1 MSGSI
6 QVLPE
11 TVAAQI
17 AAGEVIERPASVVK
31 ELVENALDAGANSI
45 TVEIEEGGKKLIR
58 VSDDGQGIAQDELAL
73 AFARYATSKLRIVED
88 LDRITTLGFRGEAL
102 ASIAAVSRATIV
114 SRARGADVGAT
125 VQIEGG
131 NARYVRQAGA
141 PAGTVVAV
149 ENLFFNTP
157 ARLKFLKSESTERR
171 HIMQLVSNYAMA
183 YPEARFRLVMEG
195 REQFHSTGSGDVA
208 DVLVEV
214 FGLDAFKEM
223 LEVSPQPPTRA
234 DLPPIDVYGFTS
246 TPNLNRSNRSQ
257 IILFVNGR
265 AISDQSLT
273 YAVVQAY
280 HTLIPSGRYPMAVLM
295 ITLLPEEVD
304 VNVHPTK
311 AEVRFRAPE
320 AVFTAVQRAV
330 RRAVVD
336 QAPVPP
342 LGGDPYQNVDE
353 GWRPAPSDAS
363 TNRPQPRVMVPGEEQ
378 LRMELNT
385 LDPGRYAHQRPDYR
399 QPAYD
404 QSYTQAEY
412 VQDRSQPGLESTD
425 IPEGLGR
432 PVRPRTLPILR
443 VIGQVGAMY
452 IVAEGP
458 AGLYLVD
465 QHAAHERILYEQFM
479 AQQAAMEPVAQ
490 RTLDAATVELP
501 PSATHLIEE
510 ALEVLAELGFD
521 VEPFGANTVRVRAI
535 PALLADREP
544 GEVMRMIVQD
554 LESGK
559 DPGGVTL
566 EERLVRRVCK
576 TAAVKAGQTLS
587 YDEMQGLIRQLER
600 CESPRTCPHGR
611 PTMLHISG
619 EELAKQFG
627 RT

>member
-1 MSGSI
+1 MSGMI
-6 QVLPE
+6 QVLAD

-17 AAGEVIERPASVVK
+17 AAGEVVERPASVVK
-31 ELVENALDAGANSI
+31 ELVENALDAGAGVV
-45 TVEIEEGGKKLIR
+45 TVLVEEGGKKLIR
-58 VSDDGQGIAQDELAL
+58 VSDDGAGIAQDELAL
-73 AFARYATSKLRIVED
+73 AFARHATSKLRTVAD
-88 LDRITTLGFRGEAL
+88 LDRIHTLGFRGEAL
-102 ASIAAVSRATIV
+102 ASIAAVSRTTIV
-114 SRARGADVGAT
+114 SRARGDSAGAT
-125 VQIEGG
+125 AQVEGG
-131 NARYVRQAGA
+131 EVRYVRQAGA
-141 PAGTVVAV
+141 PVGTVVAV

-183 YPEARFRLVMEG
+183 YPNVRFRLIMEG

-214 FGLDAFKEM
+214 FGLEAFKEM
-223 LEVSPQPPTRA
+223 LEVSPQPPSRP
-234 DLPPIDVYGFTS
+234 DLPPIEVYGFTS

-265 AISDQSLT
+265 TISDQSLT

-295 ITLLPEEVD
+295 IALEPDEVD

-320 AVFTAVQRAV
+320 AVFSAVQRAV

-342 LGGDPYQNVDE
+342 MGGDPYGSVED
-353 GWRPAPSDAS
+353 GWRPAPSAD
-363 TNRPQPRVMVPGEEQ
+363 QPPRAMVPGEEQ
-378 LRMELNT
+378 LRMELNA
-385 LDPGRYAHQRPDYR
+385 LDPGRYAHQRPDYMTPSP
-399 QPAYD
+399 QPQTAP
-404 QSYTQAEY
+404 TE
-412 VQDRSQPGLESTD
+412 
-425 IPEGLGR
+425 IPEGIGR
-432 PVRPRTLPILR
+432 PARPRTLPILR

-458 AGLYLVD
+458 AGLYLID

-479 AQQAAMEPVAQ
+479 AEQAAMEPVAQ

-501 PSATHLIEE
+501 PAAAHLVEE
-510 ALEVLAELGFD
+510 AQNVLAGLGF
-521 VEPFGANTVRVRAI
+521 EIELFGANTFRVRAI

-544 GEVMRMIVQD
+544 GDVLRMIVQD
-554 LESGK
+554 LESGNE
-559 DPGGVTL
+559 PGGVTL
-566 EERLVRRVCK
+566 EEKLVRRVCK

-619 EELAKQFG
+619 DELAKQFG